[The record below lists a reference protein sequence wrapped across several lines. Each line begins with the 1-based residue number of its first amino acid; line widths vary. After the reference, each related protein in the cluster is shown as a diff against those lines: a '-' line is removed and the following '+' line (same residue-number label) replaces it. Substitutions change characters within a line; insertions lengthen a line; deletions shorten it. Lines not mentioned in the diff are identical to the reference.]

1 MATAGSRREA
11 GGRTGLVL
19 GGLVVLGAIS
29 FVVAVA
35 GGSGTHAWAVFLANL
50 LFWSGLS
57 AAGPAIAGI
66 FELTDARWAARLR
79 RIATTTV
86 AFMPVSF
93 VLFLLLMLGL
103 STLYPWVME
112 PIPKKRIWLNV
123 PFFLARAAIYFTIW
137 ITLAHMRKSISRSFT
152 CRGVRANRSAAIH
165 NSVCRLSPRLPKPIT
180 QSPTSVL
187 MPLKAV

>member
-79 RIATTTV
+79 RTRPEAAPDRPGTAALAQLGGELSWTLPSSTRLESSRPAT
-86 AFMPVSF
+86 A
-93 VLFLLLMLGL
+93 
-103 STLYPWVME
+103 
-112 PIPKKRIWLNV
+112 IRLN
-123 PFFLARAAIYFTIW
+123 T
-137 ITLAHMRKSISRSFT
+137 
-152 CRGVRANRSAAIH
+152 GVK
-165 NSVCRLSPRLPKPIT
+165 LSPPPLASTETLVLPLA
-180 QSPTSVL
+180 S
-187 MPLKAV
+187 